1 MTTKPPAAPN
11 DTPPAPVETLTDD
24 ERAALGRLRARRGS
38 GPDLK
43 LKGKDGKVTVATTH
57 PDHATGRALLM
68 DAIGTAEPAF
78 LDPFLTQLVN
88 VASQGPDADEAAT
101 NFLLAVVKGVKPT
114 DQLEAMLAMQMGAV
128 HLATATMAR
137 RLAHVDNLQQQDS
150 AERALSRLARTF
162 AAQLEALK
170 RYRTGGEQRVTV
182 QHVTVNEGGQAVV
195 GHVQG
200 GGAGRGEGLR

>member
-1 MTTKPPAAPN
+1 MTTKPPA
-11 DTPPAPVETLTDD
+11 DLPADLTDD

-43 LKGKDGKVTVATTH
+43 LKGKRGTVAVETTH
-57 PDHATGRALLM
+57 PDFDTGRALLM
-68 DAIGTAEPAF
+68 EAIGVSEPAF
-78 LDPFLTQLVN
+78 LEPFLSQLVN
-88 VASQGPDADEAAT
+88 VATQGPDADETAT

-137 RLAHVDNLQQQDS
+137 RLAHVENLPQQDS

-195 GHVQG
+195 GAVQAG
-200 GGAGRGEGLR
+200 GGGRGRDES